1 MVESGSEVQFEKV
14 DPASYFKRDLLNNAI
29 QLNEQLAKELS
40 LLQEECH
47 SRITTR
53 VINLAMATATITK
66 LAELNQSDSDTIIQ
80 NRMGH

>member
-1 MVESGSEVQFEKV
+1 METSPQFQFGKV
-14 DPASYFKRDLLNNAI
+14 DPSSYIKRDLLYNAT

>member
-1 MVESGSEVQFEKV
+1 MENSSEFQFEKV
-14 DPASYFKRDLLNNAI
+14 DPASFIKRDLLYNAA

-40 LLQEECH
+40 LLQEERH

-66 LAELNQSDSDTIIQ
+66 LAELNQSDSNTVIQ

>member
-1 MVESGSEVQFEKV
+1 METGPEFQFEKV
-14 DPASYFKRDLLNNAI
+14 DPSSYIKRDLLYNAT

-47 SRITTR
+47 SRITNR
-53 VINLAMATATITK
+53 IINLAMATATITK
-66 LAELNQSDSDTIIQ
+66 LAELNLSDSNTIIQ

>member
-1 MVESGSEVQFEKV
+1 MESSSEFQFEKV
-14 DPASYFKRDLLNNAI
+14 DPSSYIKRDLLYNAT

-40 LLQEECH
+40 LLQEERH

-66 LAELNQSDSDTIIQ
+66 LAELNLSDSYAVIQ
-80 NRMGH
+80 NRVSH